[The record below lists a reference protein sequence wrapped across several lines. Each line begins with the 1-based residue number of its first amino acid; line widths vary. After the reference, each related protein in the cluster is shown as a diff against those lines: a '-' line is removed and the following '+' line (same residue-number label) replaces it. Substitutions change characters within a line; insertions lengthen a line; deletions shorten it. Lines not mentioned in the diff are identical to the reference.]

1 MGAGT
6 TQGRRTQRCKSR
18 RADKNETRLEL
29 GRISLWKLEG
39 GEGNGQVDRSC
50 WPFGSCADKCPR
62 SPRGLLLLLLLLS
75 QLRVCARAVC
85 ASLSSGPGLN
95 GSSERLTGAGRGRTC
110 MGEQLWPQLE
120 VGERGQPGRRAPGS
134 WQALGMDE
142 LVDNAAVCLS
152 KWGGERETKGER
164 GSELAGLKGW
174 AFFVSN
180 SLFDAG
186 VFSDV
191 TNRRCHCSSKT
202 KGLAK
207 KNWSMLMRFR

>member
-1 MGAGT
+1 MAAWA
-6 TQGRRTQRCKSR
+6 S
-18 RADKNETRLEL
+18 
-29 GRISLWKLEG
+29 S
-39 GEGNGQVDRSC
+39 
-50 WPFGSCADKCPR
+50 
-62 SPRGLLLLLLLLS
+62 RGLS
-75 QLRVCARAVC
+75 LR
-85 ASLSSGPGLN
+85 S
-95 GSSERLTGAGRGRTC
+95 GRGGSRA
-110 MGEQLWPQLE
+110 GEPLA
-120 VGERGQPGRRAPGS
+120 VGT
-134 WQALGMDE
+134 LGMDG

>member
-62 SPRGLLLLLLLLS
+62 SPRGLLLLS

-95 GSSERLTGAGRGRTC
+95 GSSERLTGAGRGRTR
-110 MGEQLWPQLE
+110 MAAWASSRGLSLRSGRGGSRAGEPLA
-120 VGERGQPGRRAPGS
+120 VGT
-134 WQALGMDE
+134 LGMDG
-142 LVDNAAVCLS
+142 LVDNAAVCLT